1 MILKSHNLTLLLP
14 FTSNSNQFGIGQRL
28 PAKDEAAASE
38 RKKAKARIQQS
49 IEYMQTVWTDDKY
62 SRVRHKCKNQHEE

>member
-1 MILKSHNLTLLLP
+1 MIMSIIVATNKLYLTHR
-14 FTSNSNQFGIGQRL
+14 NQFGIGQRL
-28 PAKDEAAASE
+28 PAKDEAAAPE
-38 RKKAKARIQQS
+38 VEKTKARIQQS